1 MSKLIEINKFRH
13 RFLRMERIGGRR
25 ENNEG
30 KERAEGRETL
40 FARLRSVSSN
50 QGGSKAGRNQ
60 FLRKKMSTGC
70 SPSRGVLG
78 SLLFPL
84 LFSSV
89 GTRSPQSIAER
100 ELRRVVL
107 IYGNRPADL
116 RISNSRLRGSM
127 PMRHRGCDR
136 MCARYMDGFTG

>member
-78 SLLFPL
+78 SLLPLLPLL

-100 ELRRVVL
+100 ESCE
-107 IYGNRPADL
+107 GW
-116 RISNSRLRGSM
+116 
-127 PMRHRGCDR
+127 
-136 MCARYMDGFTG
+136 F